1 MGRARAESGDGGGG
15 YAKEMTTEYQAR
27 QEQVLGELVVKN
39 DIIICT
45 ALIPGRPAPVLVT
58 DNMVKGMKKGSVI
71 VDLAVEQ
78 GGNCPLSECGKVV
91 EKEGVILV
99 GHANVPSRL
108 ATDASA
114 MYAKNLLNFIEPM
127 VDKENGS
134 LAIDWEDEIIKGS
147 LVSRDGQLVNPAL
160 RNDE

>member
-1 MGRARAESGDGGGG
+1 
-15 YAKEMTTEYQAR
+15 
-27 QEQVLGELVVKN
+27 
-39 DIIICT
+39 
-45 ALIPGRPAPVLVT
+45 
-58 DNMVKGMKKGSVI
+58 MVKGMKKGSVI

-78 GGNCPLSECGKVV
+78 GGNCPLSEYGKVV

-160 RNDE
+160 RNDEKLQIGESPS